1 MATLKYWLWL
11 TTRKGISN
19 TGAMELVNHF
29 GTPEAAF
36 FADPQEYDLVPSL
49 TSLGKKSLL
58 DKNMDDV
65 QRVLGECDRLG
76 HRIITFADAGYPER
90 LRNIYDPP
98 VVLYL
103 RGKEIHFDEE
113 VIVSVIGSREPSTY
127 GNVLAQRLGLDL
139 AAAGAV
145 VASGLARGLDTC
157 GITGALRGGGKVIAV
172 LGGGLDVLYP
182 RENRYLFEDVAA
194 AGTLVSEYPP
204 GSEPIPSHFP
214 ARNRIISGLSLGVV
228 VVEGGVGS
236 GTRITARA
244 ALEQNRDVFAVPG
257 PVDAPLSYTP
267 NDLIRAGEAKLIT
280 SAQDILVEYQDLF
293 PHKLH
298 MPSEFY
304 DQAPAILPGAQPPRA
319 HTRGRRKKEP
329 EEFQGS
335 DREGAGQ
342 LRDEDGG
349 AAQEEAG
356 VDKSEKVTYIHWKD
370 LKPTPTDD
378 QRDILLQLNE
388 GDRTLEELIE
398 LTQIPAR
405 RCGSAVTMLQLA
417 GFVNEGP
424 GKRFSSTVRIRTE

>member
-11 TTRKGISN
+11 TTRRGISN
-19 TGAMELVNHF
+19 DGALTLVNHF
-29 GTPEAAF
+29 GTPEAVY
-36 FADPQEYDLVPSL
+36 FADPQEYELVPKLNAWS
-49 TSLGKKSLL
+49 KKSLL

-76 HRIITFADAGYPER
+76 HRIVTFSDANYPER

-98 VVLYL
+98 MVLYL
-103 RGKEIHFDEE
+103 RGKEIHIDEE
-113 VIVSVIGSREPSTY
+113 VVIGVIGSRDPSAY
-127 GNVLAQRLGLDL
+127 GIAQTQRLGLDL

-145 VASGLARGLDTC
+145 VASGLARGLDTES
-157 GITGALRGGGKVIAV
+157 IQGALRGGGRVIAV
-172 LGGGLDVLYP
+172 LGGGLDVVYP
-182 RENRYLFEDVAA
+182 KKNQFLFEDVAA

-204 GSEPIPSHFP
+204 GSEPRSAHFP

-228 VVEGGVGS
+228 VVEGGAGS

-257 PVDAPLSYTP
+257 PVDAPLSVTP
-267 NDLIRAGEAKLIT
+267 NSLIRAGEAKLVE
-280 SAQDILVEYQDLF
+280 SARDILVEYQDLF
-293 PHKLH
+293 PHKLRVS
-298 MPSEFY
+298 PEVLS
-304 DQAPAILPGAQPPRA
+304 QIPAILPGMEPARETPGETPPKLEKTVPRA
-319 HTRGRRKKEP
+319 QGKRGKDPSE
-329 EEFQGS
+329 
-335 DREGAGQ
+335 
-342 LRDEDGG
+342 DEI
-349 AAQEEAG
+349 G
-356 VDKSEKVTYIHWKD
+356 VDKREKVTYIHWKD

-424 GKRFSSTVRIRTE
+424 GKRFASTVRVRAD